1 MERAFSCTRV
11 ADPNRRKMMK
21 KLFTLGF
28 IFAVIHHCYGHSDG
42 APEVACTAMVP
53 DHGSPAQG
61 SASPVTV
68 VPSATS
74 VSPGGQ
80 IQVRIEQ
87 IAAPFIFRGFF
98 IQARDL
104 SGQTI
109 LGDFL
114 AGTGVVLRTCGGTA
128 NSAATHSN
136 AAERTYQLVTWRAP
150 ANFSGN
156 IRFQ

>member
-1 MERAFSCTRV
+1 MLNKLVTVAFV
-11 ADPNRRKMMK
+11 
-21 KLFTLGF
+21 
-28 IFAVIHHCYGHSDG
+28 FAAIHQSYGNSDG
-42 APEVACTAMVP
+42 APVEACTSMSP
-53 DHGSPAQG
+53 DHGFPPQTSP
-61 SASPVTV
+61 SPVTV

-80 IQVRIEQ
+80 IQVRIEG
-87 IAAPFIFRGFF
+87 IAAAFIFRGYF

-109 LGDFL
+109 LGDFVG
-114 AGTGVVLRTCGGTA
+114 AVGVNLRTCGGTA

-136 AAERTYQLVTWRAP
+136 AAERLFQLVTWRAP

>member
-1 MERAFSCTRV
+1 MELAVTCTRV
-11 ADPNRRKMMK
+11 VDPNRRKMLN
-21 KLFTLGF
+21 KLVSVAL
-28 IFAVIHHCYGHSDG
+28 IFAVIHQSYGYSTG
-42 APEVACTAMVP
+42 APVEVCTSMVP
-53 DHGSPAQG
+53 DHGVPPQT

-68 VPSATS
+68 VTSATS

-80 IQVRIEQ
+80 IQVRVEG
-87 IAAPFIFRGFF
+87 IAAAFIFRGYF

-114 AGTGVVLRTCGGTA
+114 AGTGVTLRTCGTA

-136 AAERTYQLVTWRAP
+136 SAERTYQLLTWRAP
-150 ANFSGN
+150 SNFSGN
-156 IRFQ
+156 VRFQ